1 MERLLFDRRTLV
13 LPGFW
18 NRIPAHTPSSALYNT
33 TVQSTLSMTNERECV
48 ILSAGGSG
56 YDLSNVYRPKRW
68 GLQVVLRVFDS
79 MAMGDQEQ
87 RWWFYSLLYWP
98 AAGRPLTELWM

>member
-1 MERLLFDRRTLV
+1 M
-13 LPGFW
+13 
-18 NRIPAHTPSSALYNT
+18 A
-33 TVQSTLSMTNERECV
+33 ERECV

-87 RWWFYSLLYWP
+87 RWWLCILALQTCYRQ
-98 AAGRPLTELWM
+98 ATD